1 MFKSLYIS
9 FLIFFVLVPYSHSYV
24 AEFDFEAKRAPNS
37 PYACTDKS
45 CQLSVRL
52 NNYRVLGSGKD
63 YYACNGMN
71 TVQAQL
77 ISTNKKSGGTVGHD
91 NFWVKCQRGVLQD
104 ANLWGYNPIEIVPLL
119 TARFE
124 VGVWTPLVGLTAK
137 PELVDI
143 CIIVTD
149 ARGVELE
156 NPFSCFTTPIINDIS
171 CSVSNNLTFN
181 HGNVLGSA
189 IDNHM
194 ISMPVSV
201 SCTGATDVNIKIGPS
216 INDPSGSISM
226 GGGITSEFSINSA
239 KIDSSG
245 VDENLKSGVN
255 TINIT
260 SKLKSSGKPSAG
272 KYSGSGILYIN
283 TQ

>member
-1 MFKSLYIS
+1 
-9 FLIFFVLVPYSHSYV
+9 V
-24 AEFDFEAKRAPNS
+24 AEFDFDVKRTPNS
-37 PYACTDKS
+37 VYTCKDYLCEVSA
-45 CQLSVRL
+45 RL
-52 NNYRVLGSGKD
+52 TNYHVLGSGKD
-63 YYACNGMN
+63 YYACNGRDK
-71 TVQAQL
+71 VQAQL
-77 ISTNKKSGGTVGHD
+77 ISTNKKTGSTAGH
-91 NFWVKCQRGVLQD
+91 NNYIVKCQKGVLQD
-104 ANLWGYNPIEIVPLL
+104 ANLWGYNPMEFIPLVKASL
-119 TARFE
+119 GGI
-124 VGVWTPLVGLTAK
+124 GVWTPLAGLTAK

-143 CIIVTD
+143 CIIVSD
-149 ARGVELE
+149 SMGVELE

-201 SCTGATDVNIKIGPS
+201 NCTGATDVNLKIGPS